1 MTTNLF
7 QARTV
12 GELYRLIKN
21 TLSESPLDNFP
32 VEETRMIIE
41 HVLGIHTPQ
50 LFAHPETPVSADD
63 VGRVENLLDAYLGG
77 TPLPYLF
84 GEWGFYG
91 MTFAVTPD
99 VLIPREETER
109 LVDGALQWLKAH
121 PDVGEFVDVGTGSG
135 CIGCAVLAN
144 AANPSLRAVLVD
156 ASAGALS
163 VARANLNR
171 YQLESRAA
179 LVQGNLGDPLPP
191 GQRLIL
197 ANLPYIPSARIATL
211 TIAAAEPRFALDG
224 GPDGFELIRKL
235 LVGIRGKVAS
245 PFLILCE
252 IDDTHAEIA
261 CDFSRPLFPSAR
273 IAIETD
279 YAGKTR
285 YLRIEG

>member
-1 MTTNLF
+1 MTANSF

-12 GELYRLIKN
+12 GELYRRIKN
-21 TLSESPLDNFP
+21 TLSDSPIDNFP

-50 LFAHPETPVSADD
+50 LFAHPETPVSPGD

-109 LVDGALQWLKAH
+109 LVDGALQWLNAH
-121 PDVGEFVDVGTGSG
+121 PDVQTFVDVGTGSG

-144 AANPSLRAVLVD
+144 APAPSLSAVLID

-163 VARANLNR
+163 VARMNLSR
-171 YQLESRAA
+171 CRLESRAA
-179 LVQGNLGDPLPP
+179 LVQGNLGDPLSP

-197 ANLPYIPSARIATL
+197 ANLPYIPSARIETL
-211 TIAAAEPRFALDG
+211 AVAAAEPRFALDG
-224 GPDGFELIRKL
+224 GPDGFDRIRELL
-235 LVGIRGKVAS
+235 AGIRGKVVS

-252 IDDTHAEIA
+252 IDDAHAEIA
-261 CDFSRPLFPSAR
+261 ADFSRPLFPSAR

-279 YAGKTR
+279 YAGKNR
-285 YLRIEG
+285 FLRIEG